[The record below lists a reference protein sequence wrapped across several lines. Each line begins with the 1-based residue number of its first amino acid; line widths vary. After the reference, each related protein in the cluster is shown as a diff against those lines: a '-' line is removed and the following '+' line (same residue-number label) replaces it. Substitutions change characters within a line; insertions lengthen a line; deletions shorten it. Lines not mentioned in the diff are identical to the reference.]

1 MNNKSIIW
9 REEAVAAIAASYS
22 PHAERAKEVIMD
34 AQLAVMGLPE
44 AVPEKK
50 QSKGPDMIGGMKRC
64 PFCGAFP
71 WLGGSDDVNGKPY
84 YYVTCPKCFASPK
97 GAETKEEA
105 KELWN
110 RRRSDGSD

>member
-22 PHAERAKEVIMD
+22 PHAERAKEVIID

-50 QSKGPDMIGGMKRC
+50 PSKGPDMIGGMMAC
-64 PFCGAFP
+64 PFCGALP
-71 WLGGSDDVNGKPY
+71 TLDGSDNVNGEPFY
-84 YYVTCPKCFASPK
+84 YITCPKCGASQFGK
-97 GAETKEEA
+97 RTKAEAIEA
-105 KELWN
+105 WN
-110 RRRSDGSD
+110 RRQSDGSD